1 VSNNTQERFQRD
13 IMLQRDAAQSLAR
26 FLSRDADV
34 AEDIVQE
41 AFLQAYRGF
50 QGYQGGDPRA
60 WIFAIVRN
68 CHRNW
73 LKRRRRKM
81 RLEVES
87 TSSSLPDE
95 DPVENVASDADTP
108 EMTLLRQAESMAVQL
123 VLSNMPRP
131 MREVLVLRELEG
143 LSYRRIADVTALPI
157 GTVMSRLAR
166 ARAQFQAAWR
176 QQLEK

>member
-1 VSNNTQERFQRD
+1 VNNNTQERFLRD
-13 IMLQRDAAQSLAR
+13 IMLQLDAAQSFAR

-34 AEDIVQE
+34 AKDIVQE
-41 AFLQAYRGF
+41 AFLQACRGF

-68 CHRNW
+68 CHRSW
-73 LKRRRRKM
+73 LKQRRRKM

-87 TSSSLPDE
+87 VGSSSPDV

-108 EMTLLRQAESMAVQL
+108 EMTLLRRAESMAVQL
-123 VLSNMPRP
+123 VLNKMPRP

-143 LSYRRIADVTALPI
+143 LSYREIADATALPI

-166 ARAQFQAAWR
+166 ARAHFQAAWR

>member
-1 VSNNTQERFQRD
+1 
-13 IMLQRDAAQSLAR
+13 
-26 FLSRDADV
+26 
-34 AEDIVQE
+34 
-41 AFLQAYRGF
+41 
-50 QGYQGGDPRA
+50 
-60 WIFAIVRN
+60 
-68 CHRNW
+68 

-131 MREVLVLRELEG
+131 MREVLVLRELEE